1 VPRTTLPS
9 GYVRRLING
18 GLYFCSL
25 ARRGDSRPVRLYYAL
40 FRGPADVSAALR
52 GATISSPIYWTGI
65 ALAFVAAF
73 ALGKYW
79 ARAAMSLSLGL
90 ALFVA
95 LGFVSMLVSA
105 VRGPVTTAH
114 ATGVSAI
121 LASTVGNP
129 IFYLV
134 FIVCVL
140 VGEGG
145 QLRFGRVTD
154 SNYTVWLT
162 TRAQS

>member
-1 VPRTTLPS
+1 MVAFISTAWLGGATAVLFTL
-9 GYVRRLING
+9 
-18 GLYFCSL
+18 
-25 ARRGDSRPVRLYYAL
+25 VRLYYAL
-40 FRGPADVSAALR
+40 LRGPADVSAAFR

-79 ARAAMSLSLGL
+79 ARAAMSLSLAL

-105 VRGPVTTAH
+105 ARGPVTTAH

-129 IFYLV
+129 IFYLT
-134 FIVCVL
+134 FIACVL
-140 VGEGG
+140 VGVAVV
-145 QLRFGRVTD
+145 RRWPTPV
-154 SNYTVWLT
+154 
-162 TRAQS
+162 R